1 MKWLT
6 AILMIVFATLSCK
19 QKSKAISTDTIS
31 EKDSVTVTNYVAGK
45 KLFLSNCAA
54 CHAIN
59 KRAEPPQ
66 LLNGIEDRWTDK
78 ALLYEFIRNSQAV
91 IAKDAYAKD
100 LHEVYNKAAMPSFPN
115 LTDKEIEQMLL
126 YVKVTLQ

>member
-1 MKWLT
+1 MKWLI
-6 AILMIVFATLSCK
+6 AILIIVFAALGCK
-19 QKSKAISTDTIS
+19 QKSNAISTDSIS

-45 KLFLSNCAA
+45 KLFLNNCAA

-66 LLNGIEDRWTDK
+66 LLTGIEDRWTDK

-91 IAKDAYAKD
+91 IAKDTYAKSMY
-100 LHEVYNKAAMPSFPN
+100 EEYNKAAMPSFPN
-115 LTDKEIEQMLL
+115 LSDKQIEQMLL
-126 YVKVTLQ
+126 YVNVTLL